1 VSKTPLE
8 AAPLLSKITGNR
20 VFVKREDLLPVRSFK
35 LRGAYNRIAQLSHAE
50 SAVGVIAASAG
61 NHAQGVAYAA
71 RLLGIKATLVVPVTT
86 PEIKVAAI
94 CELGAELVLYGEN
107 YDEAYEHARKLS
119 NETGKQFIH
128 PYDDPD
134 VIAGQG
140 TVGLEIAE
148 QHNGPIE
155 AIFVPVGGGGLI
167 SGVALA
173 MKQLRPGVKVF
184 GVEASDS
191 DAMSRSLH
199 LGERITLD
207 NVGLFADGCAV
218 RKVGELTYAIAKE
231 WVDGIIVVSNDEICA
246 AVRGIFDDSR
256 AIIEPSGALSYA
268 GLKKWSMTNQVEG
281 SLVAILSGA
290 NVNFERLQ
298 FIAERAKVGSHS
310 EAIFAIHIPEKAGT
324 FRDLCKAIGKRNLTE
339 FNYRMGDQN
348 KAIVFAG
355 IAVKGDNDR
364 AEVQKA
370 LTQAGYEAIDLTEDE
385 VAKLH
390 LRHMVGGRSS
400 DAAHERIFRIEMPE
414 KAGALQAFLD
424 RLNGR
429 WNISLFHYRNH
440 GSDRGRALVG
450 FQVPSETT
458 KEFELFLASSPD
470 RIEEETD
477 SEAVKLFLGIP

>member
-1 VSKTPLE
+1 M
-8 AAPLLSKITGNR
+8 
-20 VFVKREDLLPVRSFK
+20 
-35 LRGAYNRIAQLSHAE
+35 
-50 SAVGVIAASAG
+50 VGVIAASAG

-86 PEIKVAAI
+86 PEIKVQAI

-107 YDEAYEHARKLS
+107 YDEAYEHARTLS
-119 NETGKQFIH
+119 DQTGQKFIH

-140 TVGLEIAE
+140 TVGLEISE
-148 QHNGPIE
+148 QHPNPIE
-155 AIFVPVGGGGLI
+155 AVFVPVGGGGLI

-173 MKQLRPGVKVF
+173 LKQLRPGVKVF

-191 DAMSRSLH
+191 DAMSRSLE

-218 RKVGELTYAIAKE
+218 RRVGELTYAIAKE
-231 WVDGIIVVSNDEICA
+231 WVDEIIVVSNDEICA
-246 AVRGIFDDSR
+246 AVREIFDNSR

-268 GLKKWSMTNQVEG
+268 GLKKWSADNQVDG

-310 EAIFAIHIPEKAGT
+310 EAIFAIHIPEKPGT

-339 FNYRMGDQN
+339 FNYRMGDPL

-355 IAVKGDNDR
+355 IAVRGDLDR

-370 LTQAGYEAIDLTEDE
+370 LTNAGYEAIDLTEDE

-390 LRHMVGGRSS
+390 LRHLVGGRSEYAS
-400 DAAHERIFRIEMPE
+400 NERVFRIEMPE

-450 FQVPSETT
+450 FEVPPETNI
-458 KEFELFLASSPD
+458 EFEDFLAISPD
-470 RIEEETD
+470 RIEEETESD
-477 SEAVKLFLGIP
+477 AVKLFLGIP